1 MKQEESRAIVI
12 PYIGGK
18 DVMPI
23 TGYFGPYL
31 HDHEHLPYYFTD
43 DIFKLT
49 AEAGINLMVY
59 SAADYASD
67 PELVKQN
74 LERGEKYGV
83 GVFVTDSSIVERKEQ
98 DTITVEEVEK
108 RIANYKDYKA
118 YCGMY
123 VIDEPTTP
131 YFCMGDGSRLIPKYE
146 AVSEILQK
154 DLNQLCYINLL
165 PIHNFEPETRVNYE
179 RYVNEFC
186 DKLQPKV
193 VLWDF
198 YPFDK
203 YREGKMEVYFYNM
216 NIIREAAMKR
226 NLPFWAFVQAG
237 AQWNDGWNKFKVTTP
252 YFPNEPQFNWN
263 VNTSLA
269 FGAQGIQYFPLLQ
282 PAQFTF
288 AEGKE
293 GDYECN
299 GIIGA
304 MGNKT
309 QWYYYA
315 QKINKHIAAIDEVL
329 MNSVHKGIIASGAQT
344 KKDLV
349 YASCVIEAGSFEQL
363 QTVAGDA
370 MIGCFN
376 YQGKAAL
383 YVVNYS
389 FEHAQN
395 ITLEFDDVQKLTMIQ
410 NAKESEVITDK
421 LSLDMEA
428 GEGILIVIQ

>member
-1 MKQEESRAIVI
+1 MKQEQSRAVTIDF
-12 PYIGGK
+12 IGGK

-31 HDHEHLPYYFTD
+31 HDYEHLPYYFTD
-43 DIFKLT
+43 EIFKLT
-49 AEAGINLMVY
+49 ADAGINLMVY
-59 SAADYASD
+59 SAADYASH
-67 PELVKQN
+67 PELVEQN

-83 GVFVTDSSIVERKEQ
+83 GVFVTDNSIVEKKEQ
-98 DTITVEEVEK
+98 DNITVQEVEK
-108 RIANYKDYKA
+108 QIAKYKDRKA

-123 VIDEPTTP
+123 VVDEPTAT
-131 YFCMGDGSRLIPKYE
+131 YFCAADGSKLISRYK
-146 AVSEILQK
+146 AVSQILQK

-165 PIHNFEPETRVNYE
+165 PIHNFLPETRENYE

-186 DKLQPKV
+186 DELQPKV

-216 NIIREAAMKR
+216 NIIREAATKR

-237 AQWNDGWNKFKVTTP
+237 AQWNDGWGNFEVEKP

-269 FGAQGIQYFPLLQ
+269 FGAQGIQYFPLIQ
-282 PAQFTF
+282 PVQFTLTTG
-288 AEGKE
+288 EE

-309 QWYYYA
+309 QWYFYA
-315 QKINKHIAAIDEVL
+315 QKINQHIAAIDEVL
-329 MNSVHKGIIASGAQT
+329 MNSVHKGVIASGEQA
-344 KKDLV
+344 KKDLSLT
-349 YASCVIEAGSFEQL
+349 SCVIEAESFEQL
-363 QTVAGDA
+363 QAVAGDA
-370 MIGCFN
+370 MVGCFN

-395 ITLEFDDVQKLTMIQ
+395 ITLEFDGVQKLTMIQ
-410 NAKESEVITDK
+410 NAKESEVTADS
-421 LSLDMEA
+421 LTLDMVA

>member
-18 DVMPI
+18 NVMPI

-31 HDHEHLPYYFTD
+31 HDHEQLPYYFTD
-43 DIFKLT
+43 EIFKLT
-49 AEAGINLMVY
+49 ADAGINLMVY
-59 SAADYASD
+59 SAADYSTH
-67 PELVKQN
+67 PELVKEN

-83 GVFVTDSSIVERKEQ
+83 GVFVTDSSIVERKEE
-98 DTITVEEVEK
+98 DAITAEEVEK
-108 RIANYKDYKA
+108 RIAAYKDYKA

-131 YFCMGDGSRLIPKYE
+131 YFCMGDGSRLISKYKNI
-146 AVSEILQK
+146 SGILQN

-165 PIHNFEPETRVNYE
+165 PIHSFEDTKEEYE

-186 DKLQPKV
+186 DELQPKV

-216 NIIREAAMKR
+216 NVIREAALKR

-282 PAQFTF
+282 PAQFTL
-288 AEGKE
+288 AEGTE

-304 MGNKT
+304 MVNKT

-329 MNSVHKGIIASGAQT
+329 MNSVHKGVIASGEQA
-344 KKDLV
+344 KKDLT
-349 YASCVIEAGSFEQL
+349 YTSCVIEAGSFEQL
-363 QTVAGDA
+363 QAVEGNA

-376 YQGKAAL
+376 YQGKTAL

-389 FEHAQN
+389 FEHAQS
-395 ITLEFDDVQKLTMIQ
+395 ITLKFDGACDLTMIQ
-410 NAKESEVITDK
+410 NTEPSEVTTEQ
-421 LSLDMEA
+421 LSLDMAA

>member
-1 MKQEESRAIVI
+1 MKQEKSRAISI
-12 PYIGGK
+12 DYLGGK

-31 HDHEHLPYYFTD
+31 HDYEHLPYYFTD
-43 DIFKLT
+43 EIFKLT
-49 AEAGINLMVY
+49 ADAGINLMVY
-59 SAADYASD
+59 SAADYATH

-83 GVFVTDSSIVERKEQ
+83 GVFVTDSSIVEKKEQ

-108 RIANYKDYKA
+108 QIANYKDHKA
-118 YCGMY
+118 FCGMY
-123 VIDEPTTP
+123 VVDEPTAT
-131 YFCMGDGSRLIPKYE
+131 YFCDTDGSKLIAKYKK
-146 AVSEILQK
+146 VSEIMQK

-165 PIHNFEPETRVNYE
+165 PIYNFLPETQEKYE

-186 DKLQPKV
+186 DELQPKV
-193 VLWDF
+193 VLWDY

-216 NIIREAAMKR
+216 NVIREAASKR
-226 NLPFWAFVQAG
+226 NLPFWAFIQAG
-237 AQWNDGWNKFKVTTP
+237 SQWNDGWKKFDVEKP
-252 YFPNEPQFNWN
+252 YWPNEPQFNWN

-282 PAQFTF
+282 PVQFTLTA
-288 AEGKE
+288 AEE
-293 GDYECN
+293 GDYGCN

-304 MGNKT
+304 MCNKT

-315 QKINKHIAAIDEVL
+315 QTINKHIAAIDEVL
-329 MNSVHKGIIASGAQT
+329 MNSVHKGIIVSGEQV
-344 KKDLV
+344 KKDT
-349 YASCVIEAGSFEQL
+349 STTTCVIETGVFEQL
-363 QTVAGDA
+363 KAIKGDA
-370 MIGCFN
+370 MVGCFN
-376 YQGKAAL
+376 YQGKTAL

-395 ITLEFDDVQKLTMIQ
+395 ISLEFESAQYLKMIR
-410 NAKESEVITDK
+410 NAKESEVTTDS
-421 LSLDMEA
+421 LTLDMVA

>member
-1 MKQEESRAIVI
+1 MKQEKSRAISI
-12 PYIGGK
+12 DYLGGK

-31 HDHEHLPYYFTD
+31 HDYEHLPYYFTD
-43 DIFKLT
+43 EVFRLIADV
-49 AEAGINLMVY
+49 GINLMVY
-59 SAADYASD
+59 SAADYATH

-83 GVFVTDSSIVERKEQ
+83 GVFVTDNRVLESV
-98 DTITVEEVEK
+98 TVEEVEK
-108 RIANYKDYKA
+108 QIANYKDHKA
-118 YCGMY
+118 FCGMY
-123 VIDEPTTP
+123 VVDEPTAT
-131 YFCMGDGSRLIPKYE
+131 YFCDRDGSKLISKYKK
-146 AVSEILQK
+146 VSEILQK

-165 PIHNFEPETRVNYE
+165 PIYDFLPETQAKYE

-186 DKLQPKV
+186 DELQPKV
-193 VLWDF
+193 VLWDY

-216 NIIREAAMKR
+216 NVIREAATKR
-226 NLPFWAFVQAG
+226 NLPFWAFIQAG
-237 AQWNDGWNKFKVTTP
+237 AQWNDGWKKFNVEKP
-252 YFPNEPQFNWN
+252 YWPNEPQFNWN

-282 PAQFTF
+282 PVQFTLTTD
-288 AEGKE
+288 EE
-293 GDYECN
+293 GDYGCN

-304 MGNKT
+304 MCNKT

-315 QKINKHIAAIDEVL
+315 QTINKHIAAIDEVL
-329 MNSVHKGIIASGAQT
+329 MNSVHKGVIASGEQT
-344 KKDLV
+344 KKDLQ
-349 YASCVIEAGSFEQL
+349 ATTCVIEAGSFEQL
-363 QTVAGDA
+363 KAIKGDA
-370 MIGCFN
+370 MVGCFN

-395 ITLEFDDVQKLTMIQ
+395 ITLDFDGAQKLKMIQ
-410 NAKESEVITDK
+410 NAKESEVNADTLK
-421 LSLDMEA
+421 LDMAA